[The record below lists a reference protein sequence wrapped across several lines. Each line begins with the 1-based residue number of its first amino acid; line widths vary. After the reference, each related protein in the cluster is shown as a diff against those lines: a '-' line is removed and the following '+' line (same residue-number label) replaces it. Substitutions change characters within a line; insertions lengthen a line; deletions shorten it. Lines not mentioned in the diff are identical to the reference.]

1 MKQWRVWL
9 TFGCLML
16 LALTAMGLITRST
29 IVLESAQRA
38 ALINALQARLEINN
52 QQRVSN
58 AARTIDR
65 LMASLLATESLRPA
79 ANFQR
84 LPLVGPVG
92 DAEPE
97 ALFWQANPFA
107 QVYFQIDRQSQL
119 RLIGTRPDDIERLI
133 NLLGEFAWEADLPGL
148 LAAESVG
155 WTAQPEEMYRVNSLF
170 NRAKFPAEDRFPLPQ
185 KSSFL
190 AELAA
195 PTVRLEEGGGRS
207 SVVPQAANLLAEESA
222 DYFTGPIYPV
232 WLKENLLLVRKVT
245 LAQKMYL
252 QGCLVNWPQLRRQ
265 MMRGIESGLP
275 PGSDI
280 QPVFDRPRSLDG
292 SYATWA
298 PIRVITPPV
307 ELPDRD
313 MPMQGG
319 WLQLLVGWVFM
330 ILAGVAV
337 GMLLHTV
344 VRESQRRENFVSAVT
359 HELRTPLTAFRLY
372 TDLLAKNPDPAKTR
386 VYAKTLEAEAE
397 RLSHLVEN
405 VLTYSRLERR
415 GITSHHRVVAVGT
428 LLDSIVTR
436 LDEHCARNQ
445 MILDYSDASRDLRA
459 KEILTDPSAVE
470 RILFNLVDNACKYGK
485 SSTESMVQLEVLAD
499 DKFLSVKVRD
509 YGPGINPAQ
518 KRRMFQAY
526 NHGQIS
532 TDSPNKTIG
541 LGLNISRQL
550 AVALGGR
557 LIFCDA
563 NPGAEFQLD
572 LPLEVPR

>member
-29 IVLESAQRA
+29 FVLESAQRA
-38 ALINALQARLEINN
+38 ALSNALQARLEINN

-79 ANFQR
+79 TSYQR
-84 LPLVGPVG
+84 LPLLNRSGEAPPEPVI
-92 DAEPE
+92 
-97 ALFWQANPFA
+97 WQANPFA
-107 QVYFQIDRQSQL
+107 QVYFQVDRTAQL
-119 RLIGTRPDDIERLI
+119 RLIGTRPGEIDRMVA
-133 NLLGEFAWEADLPGL
+133 LLADFNWESDLPGL

-170 NRAKFPAEDRFPLPQ
+170 NRPKFDSDDRFPLPQ
-185 KSSFL
+185 KSSL
-190 AELAA
+190 SAELRGPPDRPDA
-195 PTVRLEEGGGRS
+195 GGGQS
-207 SVVPQAANLLAEESA
+207 SVVPQAVSLLADGSE
-222 DYFTGPIYPV
+222 DYFTGPIYPI
-232 WLKENLLLVRKVT
+232 WFRENLLLVRKVT
-245 LAQKMYL
+245 VAERMYL
-252 QGCLVNWPQLRRQ
+252 QGCLIDWPLLRRQ

-275 PGSDI
+275 TGSI
-280 QPVFDRPRSLDG
+280 VQPVFLRPQELDG

-298 PIRVITPPV
+298 PIRVITPAV

-313 MPMQGG
+313 MPLQGG

-330 ILAGVAV
+330 VLAGVAI

-344 VRESQRRENFVSAVT
+344 VRESQRREAFVSAVT

-372 TDLLAKNPDPAKTR
+372 TDLLAKNPDPQKTR
-386 VYAKTLEAEAE
+386 LYAKTLEAEAE

-415 GITSHHRVVAVGT
+415 GITSHHRVVSVGT
-428 LLDSIVTR
+428 LLDAVVPR
-436 LDEHCARNQ
+436 LDEHCVRNQ
-445 MILDYSDASRDLRA
+445 MILDYLDASRTLRE

-485 SSTESMVQLEVLAD
+485 SNSESTIQLAIGSDEKRLTIT
-499 DKFLSVKVRD
+499 VRD
-509 YGPGINPAQ
+509 FGPGISAAQ
-518 KRRMFQAY
+518 KRRLFQAY

-532 TDSPNKTIG
+532 TESPNKTIG

-550 AVALGGR
+550 AVALGGQ
-557 LIFCDA
+557 LTFSDA
-563 NPGAEFQLD
+563 NPGAQFQLE